1 MKDEGN
7 RLDFGQLDVSLST
20 TSALHP
26 WQCSLRTRGF
36 RGRHRCGVT
45 LLSGPTEESPADPFV
60 LVGTAHC
67 NYICKDGVT
76 GDPLETCCCSPE
88 NSTSTCRDVGLK
100 QSIYWFE
107 IFFFSGKSVLY
118 RNSNFYF
125 GGAKWPLD
133 CLRRVQ
139 FRRGDS
145 EILQGTGA
153 GLPNLQD
160 NKSSKLPTKQGD

>member
-1 MKDEGN
+1 MLCNMYVDHNSYQRVSFRPNKGKRMKDEGN

-76 GDPLETCCCSPE
+76 GDPLETCCCRPE
-88 NSTSTCRDVGLK
+88 DNDSTCKDVG
-100 QSIYWFE
+100 
-107 IFFFSGKSVLY
+107 
-118 RNSNFYF
+118 
-125 GGAKWPLD
+125 GG
-133 CLRRVQ
+133 
-139 FRRGDS
+139 
-145 EILQGTGA
+145 
-153 GLPNLQD
+153 
-160 NKSSKLPTKQGD
+160 